1 MSQRHPSADSL
12 HPSATAVWE
21 RTGARRLDRRAHAPG
36 SIVTRKGRGAR
47 PDILYRYGCIVIN
60 VDRMCTE

>member
-12 HPSATAVWE
+12 HPSATAVRE

-47 PDILYRYGCIVIN
+47 PDLYTYGCIVIN